1 MKKIRFLLLSLLF
14 LFLLT
19 IPQVA
24 SAQDLRFEVPAAE
37 VEVYL
42 EADGT
47 ATFWYYTEF
56 QNSTSGAP
64 IDFIDV
70 GMPSADYSLSNI
82 DATVDGVTINT
93 IETSPYVSN
102 GFALGLDD
110 DAIQP
115 GQSGIVETWIYGVES
130 ILTPFDEGDRENYVD
145 FQFSPNYVDS
155 QFDRSTNTEYRVTII
170 LPPGVG
176 DEDGVYFL
184 PQNWPGTDE
193 PSEIG
198 RTATDDR
205 VYYSWFTE
213 NADFHTQYNFG
224 AAFPK
229 DIVPEDAIVTKPT
242 EISPPGGPTGG
253 TSFISTIL
261 NIIGGNICCAGFGL
275 VFILIF
281 GFSIYQG
288 TVGAQKRKLEYLPPK
303 MKIEGNGIKRGL
315 TAVEAAILMEQPMD
329 KVMTMILFGTLKKE
343 AALVVKEEP
352 LTLEVT
358 EPLPEGLHP
367 YEVAFLEAFKMPD
380 KERRAA
386 LQKMMVDLVNSVSNK
401 IKGFSRKETVA
412 YYEDIMQRAWKMVE
426 EANTPEVKSEY
437 YNQTMEWTML
447 DDNYEDRTRRTFTGG
462 PVYVPMWWPRYSPT
476 YRRSIGGG
484 TGQPIPVSA
493 KPTGIG
499 GGTSAGG
506 KVSLPNIPGSDFAA
520 SVINGSA
527 GLASGVIGNLTTFT
541 NGITNRTNPVPVTRS
556 SSIGGGKSGGGGFRG
571 GGGSSCACAC
581 ACAGCACAC
590 AGGGR

>member
-1 MKKIRFLLLSLLF
+1 MKKIRFFLISLLLF
-14 LFLLT
+14 LFLT

-24 SAQDLRFEVPAAE
+24 SAQNLRFEVPAAE

-70 GMPSADYSLSNI
+70 GMPSTDYSLSNI
-82 DATVDGVTINT
+82 DAAIDGVTITT

-110 DAIQP
+110 NAIQP
-115 GQSGIVETWIYGVES
+115 GQSGTVEAWIYAVQN

-145 FQFSPNYVDS
+145 FQFSPNYFDS
-155 QFDRSTNTEYRVTII
+155 DFDRSTNTEYRVTII

-176 DEDGVYFL
+176 NEEGLYYI
-184 PQNWPGTDE
+184 PANWPGTDE

-198 RTATDDR
+198 RTAEEDR
-205 VYYSWFTE
+205 VYYSWFTD
-213 NADFHTQYNFG
+213 NADMHTQYNFG
-224 AAFPK
+224 VAFPQEY
-229 DIVPEDAIVTKPT
+229 VPDDVIVTKPT
-242 EISPPGGPTGG
+242 EFPTPGSSGG
-253 TSFISTIL
+253 TSFISSIL
-261 NIIGGNICCAGFGL
+261 NIIGGNICCAGFGV
-275 VFILIF
+275 VFVLIF

-288 TVGAQKRKLEYLPPK
+288 TVGAKKRKLEYLPPK

-343 AALVVKEEP
+343 AALVVKEDP

-358 EPLPEGLHP
+358 DPLPEGLHP
-367 YEVAFLEAFKMPD
+367 YEVAFLEAFKLPD
-380 KERRAA
+380 KERRTA

-412 YYEDIMQRAWKMVE
+412 YYKDIMQRAWTMVE

-447 DDNYEDRTRRTFTGG
+447 DDNYEDRTRRTFTSG
-462 PVYVPMWWPRYSPT
+462 PVFVPMWWPRYSPT
-476 YRRSIGGG
+476 YRRSIGGS
-484 TGQPIPVSA
+484 TSQPIPVSA
-493 KPTGIG
+493 KPTGVG
-499 GGTSAGG
+499 AGGG
-506 KVSLPNIPGSDFAA
+506 KVSLPNIPGSNFAA
-520 SVINGSA
+520 NVINGA
-527 GLASGVIGNLTTFT
+527 TGMAAGVIGNVTSFT
-541 NGITNRTNPVPVTRS
+541 DGITNKTNPIPVSRTRS
-556 SSIGGGKSGGGGFRG
+556 LGGGRSGGGGFRG